1 MSVGNSPSPARMAII
16 LTENHV
22 DKLLPFST
30 LVSGAVAMGFEVHV
44 FASFW
49 GLDAFR
55 KSSPSPHPPTS
66 PGHGAAGAELES
78 TLADRKV
85 PSWKSMLSTAKGIGT
100 LRIYACSQSMQLF
113 HLTPADL
120 DPIVDEVVGIA
131 TFIDRTRHAEASY
144 FVG

>member
-1 MSVGNSPSPARMAII
+1 VV

-30 LVSGAVAMGFEVHV
+30 LVSGAVAMGLEVHV

-55 KSSPSPHPPTS
+55 KSSPSPHPPAS
-66 PGHGAAGAELES
+66 PGHGEAAARLDR
-78 TLADRKV
+78 TLVDRKV
-85 PSWKSMLSTAKGIGT
+85 PSWKAMLSAAKGIGT
-100 LRIYACSQSMQLF
+100 LHVYACSQSMQLF
-113 HLTPADL
+113 GLTPADL

-144 FVG
+144 FI